1 MGLAC
6 AEVHTLDTQQCRR
19 GRRRKYD
26 ARPARVEAGLV
37 SQEPPARASRARIEK
52 GELRE
57 RERYGAETPP
67 HPGEELT
74 CACMDPRESDCSGDG
89 GSRAHRPAEP
99 GGSQP
104 TRELVGWSGWR
115 RPHARALQG
124 TRGGGRVASQ
134 LLRHR
139 PTGRRDLGDEI
150 VEELRD
156 RQVPASRT
164 VASKA
169 SRSRCPHCEARSE
182 RGLGRRAALA
192 RFRELGQKSSAKFC
206 LSRPRE
212 ASAIIAVA

>member
-1 MGLAC
+1 MRLAC
-6 AEVHTLDTQQCRR
+6 AEVHTLDAQHHRR
-19 GRRRKYD
+19 ARRLTKTGGPRGSRLAWSAKSP
-26 ARPARVEAGLV
+26 RAGLE
-37 SQEPPARASRARIEK
+37 SKGREGRASRK
-52 GELRE
+52 GEIR
-57 RERYGAETPP
+57 RRDPP

-192 RFRELGQKSSAKFC
+192 RFRELRQNSPAKFC